1 VKGDGLY
8 LHHILDCIRRIQ
20 RYCDGGAQVF
30 FSSELVQDAV
40 LRNLQILGESSQR
53 IGDHLKAQ
61 HPEIDWRS
69 IAGFRNVLVHDYL
82 GINLERVWEIVSV
95 HLPILEPQI
104 EAIRRAVDPL
114 E

>member
-8 LHHILDCIRRIQ
+8 IHHILDCICRIK
-20 RYCDGGAQVF
+20 RYCDGGAQAF
-30 FSSELVQDAV
+30 FSSELIQDTV
-40 LRNLQILGESSQR
+40 LRNLQILGESTQR
-53 IGDHLKAQ
+53 IGARLKVQ
-61 HPEIDWRS
+61 HTEVDWRS

-104 EAIRRAVDPL
+104 EAIRGEVESP